1 MVKERTTNGEKGAS
15 KRERMR
21 REIDDYSNGS
31 KPVLWDKTLALA
43 TELNSYMHVA
53 VIESV

>member
-1 MVKERTTNGEKGAS
+1 MKERTTNGEKGAS